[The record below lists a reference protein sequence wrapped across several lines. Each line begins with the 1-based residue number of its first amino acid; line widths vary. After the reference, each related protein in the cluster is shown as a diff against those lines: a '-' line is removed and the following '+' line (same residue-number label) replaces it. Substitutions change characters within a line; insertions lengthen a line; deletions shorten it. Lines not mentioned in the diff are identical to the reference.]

1 MNSMHAKKQQSNG
14 LNTSFFADEDVG
26 FLGKNLSRSLVLYE
40 MVGANDGVDLELGDP
55 EGPRLRDNVIPE
67 VGFIVGFPVGTLVG
81 PTVNCNVGVDVSG
94 LCGWGVGLL
103 DGLYV
108 GVKLVGLSV
117 GRDGW
122 DVGLDVVGFELGL
135 VELGLYVGDAVITE

>member
-40 MVGANDGVDLELGDP
+40 IVGANDGVDLELGDP
-55 EGPRLRDNVIPE
+55 EGPRLRDNVIPG
-67 VGFIVGFPVGTLVG
+67 VGFIVGFSVGTLVG

-94 LCGWGVGLL
+94 LCGWGVG
-103 DGLYV
+103 
-108 GVKLVGLSV
+108 
-117 GRDGW
+117 
-122 DVGLDVVGFELGL
+122 
-135 VELGLYVGDAVITE
+135 